1 MVENEN
7 NCVSIVLVTYCKMT
21 YKINAIEIVL
31 DYNNGP
37 FAFTIQHAIIF
48 VTILITCGE
57 G

>member
-1 MVENEN
+1 MDICKMVGNEN

-48 VTILITCGE
+48 VTI
-57 G
+57 